1 MGSLAIEERRAVTR
15 RLFDMAE
22 NGSAV
27 ADNSCSV
34 AASERKATQGSFTSQ
49 RGEARYWAP
58 ALVYLLA
65 YALAV
70 HWRMPISDWLTAHLP
85 F

>member
-1 MGSLAIEERRAVTR
+1 MASLAIDDRPAVNR

-27 ADNSCSV
+27 AHNSSSV
-34 AASERKATQGSFTSQ
+34 AASEQNATQRSFTSQ

-65 YALAV
+65 YVLAV

>member
-27 ADNSCSV
+27 APGSCSA
-34 AASERKATQGSFTSQ
+34 AASEQKATQGSFTSQ